1 MERLKMSYKQAF
13 GALYAI
19 QKYLNEKD
27 AEALNDIFEDR
38 GHDYDRGLRAGRCEV
53 IDAITRIMNDYQKRD
68 GEF

>member
-27 AEALNDIFEDR
+27 AATLSYVFGDCGQE
-38 GHDYDRGLRAGRCEV
+38 YDRGVRAGRCEV
-53 IDAITRIMNDYQKRD
+53 IDAITRIMNDYQKRN

>member
-27 AEALNDIFEDR
+27 VEALSFTFTDCNQE
-38 GHDYDRGLRAGRCEV
+38 YDRGLRAGRCEV